1 MISIDELKQRYI
13 DGSLEYGLFTSGD
26 NRIVRVF
33 SGGFAISTLQDNG
46 WTRINYYE
54 YVDDEWVESETYEK

>member
-1 MISIDELKQRYI
+1 MTIDELKQRYI

-33 SGGFAISTLQDNG
+33 KGGFSISTLQDNG
-46 WTRINYYE
+46 WTRINYFE